1 MDLRSVAG
9 YGLFSGG
16 LRSIFRVPFFFW
28 SWWRASCEHAFH
40 RSLTFAIVFR
50 TVLAPASAQASW
62 TRSAAHPRSL
72 LEQQG
77 RHLLSRATLNGHR
90 GIFWCFIKEICSPY
104 LTVWRDLDR
113 YCVSTDEDS
122 NSFTSYE
129 LKRDGGHEQVRFVV
143 CCCVFTFSHDFCLLR
158 SSVMKRRSRVFGPK
172 SVAALS
178 DGSCASICASLWV
191 SRSAC
196 GQELDF

>member
-1 MDLRSVAG
+1 MATTCC
-9 YGLFSGG
+9 
-16 LRSIFRVPFFFW
+16 P
-28 SWWRASCEHAFH
+28 
-40 RSLTFAIVFR
+40 
-50 TVLAPASAQASW
+50 ASW
-62 TRSAAHPRSL
+62 TRSAAHLCSR

-143 CCCVFTFSHDFCLLR
+143 CCCVFTFSPDFCLLR

-172 SVAALS
+172 SGAALS

>member
-1 MDLRSVAG
+1 MAAPCYPAL
-9 YGLFSGG
+9 
-16 LRSIFRVPFFFW
+16 W
-28 SWWRASCEHAFH
+28 SRQ
-40 RSLTFAIVFR
+40 T
-50 TVLAPASAQASW
+50 
-62 TRSAAHPRSL
+62 AHLCSR

-77 RHLLSRATLNGHR
+77 RPLSNHTTHNGHS
-90 GIFWCFIKEICSPY
+90 GTCVFITNEICSPY

-143 CCCVFTFSHDFCLLR
+143 CCRVFTFSPDFCLLR

-172 SVAALS
+172 SGAALS

>member
-1 MDLRSVAG
+1 M
-9 YGLFSGG
+9 
-16 LRSIFRVPFFFW
+16 
-28 SWWRASCEHAFH
+28 
-40 RSLTFAIVFR
+40 FR
-50 TVLAPASAQASW
+50 TILAPASAQASW

-143 CCCVFTFSHDFCLLR
+143 CCCVFTFSPDFCLLR